1 MSDIG
6 VADQVLA
13 FVAEVSGW
21 STASLRPDVRLVG
34 DLAFDSIELLELD
47 VVLEEAGVGRLPV
60 QLDPQDLTV
69 GDLLNACEHWCA
81 NGRSR

>member
-1 MSDIG
+1 MSDAA

-21 STASLRPDVRLVG
+21 SAESLRPDVRLVD

-60 QLDPQDLTV
+60 QLDPRDLTV
-69 GDLLNACEHWCA
+69 GDLLNACEQWRSH
-81 NGRSR
+81 GRTR